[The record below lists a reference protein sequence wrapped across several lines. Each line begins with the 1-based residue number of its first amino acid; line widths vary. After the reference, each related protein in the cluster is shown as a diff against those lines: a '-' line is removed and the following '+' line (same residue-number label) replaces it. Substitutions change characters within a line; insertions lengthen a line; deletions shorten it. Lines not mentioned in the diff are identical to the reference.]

1 MATDHSRRENASSPG
16 ASAGQKPAK
25 WRFPNGLRR
34 VARRLPRAA
43 LWTLAGVAG
52 LLVLLVIA
60 SFFVDEPMRRS
71 MERSMNQRLK
81 GYTVRLPRL
90 HFQLFGLS
98 VTLRDL
104 TISQQA
110 NPNPPVAYIPRLHAS
125 VQWRELLSGHI
136 VSDFLFDKPRIH
148 INLPQL
154 RKEISDET
162 PVKDRGWQQAARAIY
177 PFKINLLRV
186 DDGDVVYIDE
196 DPSKPLHISHL
207 AFRANNIRNIHSKER
222 TYPSPLHAEGII
234 FEMGRGVVDGHADFL
249 AEPFPGIHVLYS
261 LQRVPLDNLHPITQ
275 RANLILKGGVL
286 ASEGEIEYAP
296 KANLTHVKNVSIEGL
311 HLDYVHTPATADSE
325 NARKKTVKEAARK
338 AANNPGV
345 VLKLDKFEILHSS
358 LGFINK
364 AKTPPYRLFLASAD
378 LRVKNLSNHA
388 DQGPAA
394 AKLTGKFMGSGP
406 AVATAT
412 FRPENKM
419 ADMAIDVAIED
430 TDLTTMNDLLRA
442 YGKFDV
448 TAGQFSF
455 YSQLRIKNG
464 HIDGYLKPLF
474 SGMKVYDPEQD
485 RQKSF
490 FHKLY
495 EAIVG
500 GVAKLLESKQTKDVA
515 TQANISGEVGSASA
529 RPWQVIGKL
538 LENAFIKAILPGF
551 ERATKGP
558 RK

>member
-1 MATDHSRRENASSPG
+1 
-16 ASAGQKPAK
+16 
-25 WRFPNGLRR
+25 
-34 VARRLPRAA
+34 
-43 LWTLAGVAG
+43 
-52 LLVLLVIA
+52 
-60 SFFVDEPMRRS
+60 
-71 MERSMNQRLK
+71 
-81 GYTVRLPRL
+81 
-90 HFQLFGLS
+90 
-98 VTLRDL
+98 
-104 TISQQA
+104 
-110 NPNPPVAYIPRLHAS
+110 
-125 VQWRELLSGHI
+125 
-136 VSDFLFDKPRIH
+136 VSDFLFEKPRIH

-154 RKEISDET
+154 RKEIADET

-234 FEMGRGVVDGHADFL
+234 FETGRGVVDGHADFL

-325 NARKKTVKEAARK
+325 NARKKTVKEAAKK

-345 VLKLDKFEILHSS
+345 VLKLDRFEILHSS

-364 AKTPPYRLFLASAD
+364 AKTPAYRLFLAGAD

-388 DQGPAA
+388 DQGPAV

-406 AVATAT
+406 AIGTAT

-419 ADMAIDVAIED
+419 ADLTLDVAIED
-430 TDLTTMNDLLRA
+430 TDLTTMNDMLRA

-455 YSQLRIKNG
+455 YSQLRIKND
-464 HIDGYLKPLF
+464 HIDGYVKPLF

-500 GVAKLLESKQTKDVA
+500 GVAKLLESKKTKDVA

-529 RPWQVIGKL
+529 SPWQVIGKL

-551 ERATKGP
+551 ERAKA
-558 RK
+558 R